1 MKAGLEHWQALVA
14 MKDPRDGVRTQTQAR
29 TEVVRFA
36 TDNVLMLRPSEAV
49 DGGFGTR
56 RAQLDASFRELGLDF
71 IVVQAMQRFPCRE
84 EFLHGGERSRRR
96 RLLWN
101 RALGAVVV
109 GDKWQMQFL
118 RCIGGTPQAQRCRAV
133 FRWRCGTTTQKLRT
147 AGVKGRRAGG
157 SAACFADGLH
167 RRECCCWVSQD
178 DWVALQFNFYGGG
191 PAWQSKAGTHR
202 RLDAT
207 PAMEQRS
214 RVDRRA
220 SRRNAGI
227 GGQSRP
233 RGCIR
238 GFGCGA
244 QPPSGRPA
252 TNEAMVQQEA
262 SARRNIAGE
271 ISARVK

>member
-1 MKAGLEHWQALVA
+1 M
-14 MKDPRDGVRTQTQAR
+14 
-29 TEVVRFA
+29 VRFA

-157 SAACFADGLH
+157 SAACFAGGLYQDANAVVGSVKMIGWLFSSTFMEEAPHGRVRQGRIDGWTQPQPWSNAVVQTDVL
-167 RRECCCWVSQD
+167 
-178 DWVALQFNFYGGG
+178 
-191 PAWQSKAGTHR
+191 P
-202 RLDAT
+202 DAT
-207 PAMEQRS
+207 LASEDRVDHMAAYVDLVVERS
-214 RVDRRA
+214 RPQ
-220 SRRNAGI
+220 
-227 GGQSRP
+227 GGQR
-233 RGCIR
+233 
-238 GFGCGA
+238 
-244 QPPSGRPA
+244 Q
-252 TNEAMVQQEA
+252 TKAMVQQEA